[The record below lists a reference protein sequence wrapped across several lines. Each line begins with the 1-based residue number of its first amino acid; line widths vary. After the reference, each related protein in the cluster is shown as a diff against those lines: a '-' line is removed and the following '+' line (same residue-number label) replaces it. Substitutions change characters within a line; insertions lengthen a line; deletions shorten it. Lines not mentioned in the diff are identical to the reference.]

1 MPRDEKRF
9 FMVRE
14 DVLPDSIRK
23 TALVKEM
30 LARGEASNILE
41 AVEQF
46 DIARSTFYKYRDGV
60 CSFFNA
66 ENMNIMTI
74 SLLLQ
79 HISGILSGVLN
90 CIASLNGN
98 ILTINQNLPLN
109 GEAMVTISV
118 SAEEMVVTED
128 EFLLQLRHQ
137 PGVVNVEL
145 VGRS

>member
-14 DVLPDSIRK
+14 DVLPESIRK

-30 LARGEASNILE
+30 LARGEARNILE
-41 AVEQF
+41 AVEKT
-46 DIARSTFYKYRDGV
+46 DLARSTFYKYRDGV
-60 CSFFNA
+60 LTFFDA

-90 CIASLNGN
+90 CIASLKGN

-109 GEAMVTISV
+109 GVAMVTISV
-118 SAEEMVVTED
+118 STEEMTVNED
-128 EFLLQLRHQ
+128 EFLIRLRHQ
-137 PGVVNVEL
+137 AGVVNVEL